1 MEALKQ
7 VEHLVSTKLSV
18 IKAVLSLMQ
27 LEARLAGLSVFPLLL
42 NLCMLLIVLMT
53 FWLSICILIGY
64 EFLLAFNSFPL
75 ALFLV
80 FTLNLGVLWGLAKYL
95 TFNIKN
101 MSFEK
106 TRSYIFQ
113 NKDMDDE
120 CEKTINRANC
130 SDGQDDTPTTN
141 AGEGT

>member
-64 EFLLAFNSFPL
+64 EFLLASNNFPL

-95 TFNIKN
+95 AFNIKN

-106 TRSYIFQ
+106 TRSHIFQ

-120 CEKTINRANC
+120 CEKTTDRANS

-141 AGEGT
+141 AGEDT

>member
-7 VEHLVSTKLSV
+7 VEQLVSSKLAV

-42 NLCMLLIVLMT
+42 NLGMLLIVLMT
-53 FWLSICILIGY
+53 FWLSLCVLIGY
-64 EFLLAFNSFPL
+64 EILVFFNNFPL
-75 ALFLV
+75 SVFLV

-95 TFNIKN
+95 AFNIKN
-101 MSFEK
+101 MSFAK

-113 NKDMDDE
+113 NKDGDDE
-120 CEKTINRANC
+120 CEKTINRAD
-130 SDGQDDTPTTN
+130 SGDGPANPPTAN